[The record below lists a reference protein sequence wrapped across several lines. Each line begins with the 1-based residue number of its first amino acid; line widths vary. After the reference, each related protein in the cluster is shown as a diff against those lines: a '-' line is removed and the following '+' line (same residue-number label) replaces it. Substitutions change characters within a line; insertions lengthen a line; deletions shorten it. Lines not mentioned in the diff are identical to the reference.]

1 MCLGIP
7 GQIVEVTDARRKLA
21 LVNVAGVKRVINVAC
36 IARDDGELKACVGA
50 WVLVHVGFAM
60 ARIDAAE
67 AQKTLDLLTA
77 LGEAQAE
84 IAALERPVP
93 GHVSGASSD
102 GTFPHGLGSVRRGQ
116 PA

>member
-7 GQIVEVTDARRKLA
+7 GQIVQIDDALRKLA
-21 LVNVAGVKRVINVAC
+21 TVDISGVKREVNIAC
-36 IARDDGELKACVGA
+36 IVNEDHPVESCVGD

-60 ARIDAAE
+60 SRINEKEAAE
-67 AQKTLDLLTA
+67 TLQILIE

-84 IAALERPVP
+84 IEAMRTSE
-93 GHVSGASSD
+93 
-102 GTFPHGLGSVRRGQ
+102 VRM

>member
-7 GQIVEVTDARRKLA
+7 GQIIEVTDRRKKLA
-21 LVNVAGVKRVINVAC
+21 MVSVAGVKRVINVAC
-36 IARDDGELKACVGA
+36 VARSDEELADCVGA

-84 IAALERPVP
+84 IAALSGRPEQRIESPER
-93 GHVSGASSD
+93 A
-102 GTFPHGLGSVRRGQ
+102 
-116 PA
+116 

>member
-7 GQIVEVTDARRKLA
+7 GQIVEVTDAARKLA
-21 LVNVAGVKRVINVAC
+21 LVDVAGVKRVINVAC
-36 IARDDGELKACVGA
+36 VARDPDELQGCVGA

-60 ARIDAAE
+60 SRIDAAE

-84 IAALERPVP
+84 LTAMGGSTLEGGVARAGEP
-93 GHVSGASSD
+93 S
-102 GTFPHGLGSVRRGQ
+102 
-116 PA
+116 